1 VQRVLVNKPLRA
13 MIKPNFKSVVFRN
26 TVWMLIGQG
35 LQLVIQALY
44 FVEIAR
50 SLGAANY
57 GAFIGVVALVAI
69 AFPFADLGNGNLL
82 VRDVSRDR
90 SSFAASWGR
99 SILTSAVSG
108 SVLVAVVLLA
118 SHFALPGTI
127 PLRLI
132 LLVSVSD
139 LFGLNIIT
147 NCGQAFQA
155 VDRMQWTAT
164 ISGLSSTGRL
174 IGATVLIRIHPH
186 PSPLQWGYLY
196 LCSTAVVATIAIV
209 LVCSKLGPPKMNW
222 ERSAADIREGLYFS
236 TGLSAQTIYN
246 DIDKTMLARLGTLEA
261 TGIYGAAYRLIAVAF
276 IPASALLTATYANFF
291 RKGSGGAG
299 PCLAYAKPLLLRA
312 VAYSTL
318 AFVVLQ
324 LSAGVVPHIL
334 GGEYA
339 RSAEALRWLALLP
352 LLKSVSYVFSNILTG
367 SGHQGLRSSLQVG
380 VALFNVLINLW
391 IIPLYSWRGAAW
403 SSLASDGIL
412 ACGTCA
418 AVFMIVRR
426 EKFGLRGVNAG
437 AGALV

>member
-1 VQRVLVNKPLRA
+1 

-26 TVWMLIGQG
+26 TVWVLIGQG

-44 FVEIAR
+44 FVAIAR

-99 SILTSAVSG
+99 SLQTSAVSS
-108 SVLVAVVLLA
+108 SVLVGVVLLA
-118 SHFALPGTI
+118 SHFALPRTI
-127 PLRLI
+127 PLRLV

-139 LFGLNIIT
+139 LFGLNITT

-155 VDRMQWTAT
+155 MDRMQWTSA
-164 ISGLSSTGRL
+164 ISALISTGRL
-174 IGATVLIRIHPH
+174 IGASVLIGLHPH
-186 PSPLQWGYLY
+186 PTPLQWGYVY
-196 LCSTAVVATIAIV
+196 LCSTAAVAAAAIV
-209 LVCSKLGPPKMNW
+209 LVCSKLGPPTMNW
-222 ERSAADIREGLYFS
+222 RRSAADIREGLYFS

-276 IPASALLTATYANFF
+276 VPAAALITASYANFF
-291 RKGSGGAG
+291 RKGSSGAG

-312 VAYSTL
+312 VAYSVL
-318 AFVVLQ
+318 AFVLLQ
-324 LSAGVVPHIL
+324 LSAGVVPRIL

-339 RSAEALRWLALLP
+339 RSAEALRWLAVLP

-367 SGHQGLRSSLQVG
+367 SGHQGVRSSVQVG

-391 IIPLYSWRGAAW
+391 IIPSYSWRGAAW

-412 ACGTCA
+412 ACGTCM
-418 AVFMIVRR
+418 AVCMIVRR
-426 EKFGLRGVNAG
+426 EKFGLLKEN

>member
-1 VQRVLVNKPLRA
+1 MRA
-13 MIKPNFKSVVFRN
+13 LSWETMIKPNFESVVFRN
-26 TVWMLIGQG
+26 TVWVLIGQG

-69 AFPFADLGNGNLL
+69 ALPFADLGNGNLL

-90 SSFAASWGR
+90 SLFAAAWGR
-99 SILTSAVSG
+99 AILVSAASC
-108 SVLVAVVLLA
+108 SVLVASVLLA
-118 SHFALPGTI
+118 SHFALPRTI
-127 PLRLI
+127 PLRLV

-139 LFGLNIIT
+139 LFGLITIT

-155 VDRMQWTAT
+155 VDRMQWNAT
-164 ISGLSSTGRL
+164 ISGLSSTSRL
-174 IGATVLIRIHPH
+174 IGASVLIGIHPH
-186 PSPLQWGYLY
+186 PSPLQWGYVY
-196 LCSTAVVATIAIV
+196 LCSTTAVAAAAVA
-209 LVCSKLGPPKMNW
+209 LVWWKLGPPKMSW
-222 ERSAADIREGLYFS
+222 GRSAADIREGLYFS

-246 DIDKTMLARLGTLEA
+246 DIDKTMLARLGTLTA

-276 IPASALLTATYANFF
+276 VPAAALLTASYANFF
-291 RKGSGGAG
+291 RKGFGGAS

-312 VAYSTL
+312 VGYSVL
-318 AFVVLQ
+318 AFVVLE
-324 LSAGVVPHIL
+324 LSAGVIPHVL

-367 SGHQGLRSSLQVG
+367 SGYQGVRSSVQVG
-380 VALFNVLINLW
+380 VAVFNVLINLW

-403 SSLASDGIL
+403 SSLASDGVL
-412 ACGTCA
+412 AVGTCM

-426 EKFGLRGVNAG
+426 EKLGLVKVTAG